1 MKKIVRFLA
10 VLSVLMLI
18 NDVIQIVIA
27 YRKRQRE
34 LAKRAA
40 RRLRLNRHKK
50 MKQMRMKAHKG
61 SR

>member
-40 RRLRLNRHKK
+40 RRLRLNRK
-50 MKQMRMKAHKG
+50 R
-61 SR
+61 R